1 MINDQSVTATDGVK
15 VPIKAD
21 TICIHGDGANALEFA
36 KTIREKLLKNGIEV
50 SAIWHFY
57 SHK

>member
-1 MINDQSVTATDGVK
+1 VTATDGVK